1 MPDDKPD
8 DDVAA
13 PEDVEV
19 TCAGGITL
27 QPLGAGDTGAE

>member
-8 DDVAA
+8 DVA

-19 TCAGGITL
+19 TCAGGVTIPTV
-27 QPLGAGDTGAE
+27 GAGDSQGAE